1 MYVPNRDAGL
11 NRWIPAYQTRLCSSQ
26 VTKSGSKT
34 QALYFGSRAYK
45 AYERKHPERCAQDPY
60 GGAELPMVQV
70 THTSHILEQ

>member
-1 MYVPNRDAGL
+1 V
-11 NRWIPAYQTRLCSSQ
+11 CSSQ